1 MALGAV
7 ELSAISYVEALSL
20 LTALACGLLIGIER
34 GFTLRREHEGTRVA
48 GIRTFTLVGLLGGL
62 GGLVGKSGQ
71 HLAAGAL
78 IGGAAAVLAI
88 GYWRRP
94 GLSERPDATT
104 PIAALAT
111 LGLGFIG
118 GFGQP
123 GLAIAGATVMTL
135 ILALK
140 QETHRFI
147 NRLDDDDVKA
157 LARYAVIAG
166 AVLPFL
172 PNGRYGPLHAWNPQ
186 RLWLVVVLVT
196 GFSFLGYVA
205 NRLFGE
211 RHGTIAT
218 ALIGGAYSSTAV
230 TQALSQ
236 RLGSEKRG
244 GAEPAGIALASAV
257 MYLRIPVLVGIL
269 ATRVLT
275 PILVLIL
282 PAAVVA
288 WAAGFWLLRK
298 APRND
303 APTPPGNPI
312 ALLPA
317 LGFVVF
323 VAVAAIAAAW
333 AQGSFGQ
340 RGIAVLLLIIGSMD
354 VDVAIVTLGTLPA
367 AAISP
372 LLAGIAI
379 CGTVIVNMAVKI
391 GITLVYARRKGVS
404 AAIAMTASV
413 LVVAIMIALAWT
425 RL

>member
-1 MALGAV
+1 LALGAV
-7 ELSAISYVEALSL
+7 ELNAISYVDALSL

-48 GIRTFTLVGLLGGL
+48 GVRTFTLVGLVAGIAGL
-62 GGLVGKSGQ
+62 IGSSGQ
-71 HLAAGAL
+71 PVAAGA
-78 IGGAAAVLAI
+78 IMAGAATVLAI

-94 GLSERPDATT
+94 ALSERPDATT
-104 PIAALAT
+104 PIASLVT
-111 LGLGFIG
+111 LGLGFVG

-123 GLAIAGATVMTL
+123 GLAIAGATVVTL

-140 QETHRFI
+140 QETHHLI
-147 NRLDDDDVKA
+147 DRLDQDDVKA

-172 PNGRYGPLHAWNPQ
+172 PNGHYGPFHAWNPQ

-230 TQALSQ
+230 TQALSV

-257 MYLRIPVLVGIL
+257 MYLRIPLLIGVL
-269 ATRVLT
+269 ATRVLP
-275 PILVLIL
+275 PIIGLIL
-282 PAAVVA
+282 PAAIVA
-288 WAAGFWLLRK
+288 WGLGLWLLRK

-303 APTPPGNPI
+303 APAPPGNPI
-312 ALLPA
+312 ALFPA
-317 LGFVVF
+317 LGFVAF
-323 VAVAAIAAAW
+323 VAMAAIAAAW

-340 RGIAVLLLIIGSMD
+340 RGIAVLLLVIGSMD
-354 VDVAIVTLGTLPA
+354 VDVAIVTLGALPA

-372 LLAGIAI
+372 LLAAMAI

-391 GITLVYARRKGVS
+391 GITLAYARRKGTS

-413 LVVAIMIALAWT
+413 VVLGITIALAWT

>member
-1 MALGAV
+1 M
-7 ELSAISYVEALSL
+7 LSL

-48 GIRTFTLVGLLGGL
+48 GVRTFTLAGFLAGMAGLLGYW
-62 GGLVGKSGQ
+62 SQ
-71 HLAAGAL
+71 QLAAGAL

-88 GYWRRP
+88 GYSRRP
-94 GLSERPDATT
+94 GLAERPDATT

-111 LGLGFIG
+111 LGLGFIA

-123 GLAIAGATVMTL
+123 GLAIAGATVVTL
-135 ILALK
+135 LLALK

-147 NRLDDDDVKA
+147 DRLDEADVKA

-172 PNGRYGPLHAWNPQ
+172 PNGHYGPLHAWNPQ
-186 RLWLVVVLVT
+186 KLWLVVVLIT

-205 NRLFGE
+205 NRIFGE

-236 RLGSEKRG
+236 RLGSEERG
-244 GAEPAGIALASAV
+244 GAEPAGIALATAV
-257 MYLRIPVLVGIL
+257 MYLRIPVLIGIL
-269 ATRVLT
+269 ATHVLAPT
-275 PILVLIL
+275 LILVV

-298 APRND
+298 APHND

-317 LGFVVF
+317 LGFLAF
-323 VAVAAIAAAW
+323 VAVAAVAAAW
-333 AQGSFGQ
+333 AQGRFGQ
-340 RGIAVLLLIIGSMD
+340 SGIAVLLLIVGSMD

-367 AAISP
+367 TAISP
-372 LLAGIAI
+372 LLAAMAISGTAIA
-379 CGTVIVNMAVKI
+379 NMAVKI

-413 LVVAIMIALAWT
+413 LVLGVMIALAWT